1 MNTGK
6 MIFSQLMDFMPWYE
20 FQKCVERYSG
30 NYKSRTFSCQDQ
42 FRCMAFAQLTYRES
56 LRDIEACLRSMNSK
70 LYHMG
75 IRGNISRTTLAR
87 ANENRDW
94 RIYADF
100 TQVLI
105 HSAKDLYSTADFGL
119 ALKETV
125 YALDATTI
133 DLCLSLF
140 PWAKFRTTKGGIKIH
155 TLLDL
160 RGPIPSFVEIT
171 PANIHDVN
179 ILDILIPEPGSFYI
193 MDRGYIDYAKLYR
206 LHQCCAFFI
215 IRAKD
220 NLRGIRIY
228 THTIDK
234 STGLRSDQT
243 IRLKNY
249 YSAKDYPEH
258 LRRVH
263 FFDSEHSQHYVFL
276 TNNFSLPAL
285 TIAQAYKQRWKIEL
299 FFKWIKQHL
308 RIKSFFGTSENAVKT
323 QIWIAISVYVLIA
336 IVKKR
341 LKLECNLYTF
351 LQVLSV
357 TIFEKIDISRLE
369 TMNDNI
375 NTLNDSCNQLE
386 LFN

>member
-6 MIFSQLMDFMPWYE
+6 MIFSQLMDFNPWYE

-42 FRCMAFAQLTYRES
+42 FRCMAFAQLTFRES
-56 LRDIEACLRSMNSK
+56 LRDIEACLRSMQSK

-75 IRGNISRTTLAR
+75 IRGKVSRTTLAR

-100 TQVLI
+100 AQILI
-105 HSAKDLYSTADFGL
+105 HSARDLYSNDDFGL
-119 ALKETV
+119 DLKETV

-133 DLCLSLF
+133 DLSLSLF
-140 PWAKFRTTKGGIKIH
+140 PWAKFRTTKGGIKMH

-171 PANIHDVN
+171 PAKVHEVN
-179 ILDILIPEPGSFYI
+179 ILNILIPEPGSFYI
-193 MDRGYIDYAKLYR
+193 MDRGYTDFEKLYR
-206 LHQCCAFFI
+206 FTQSYAFFI
-215 IRAKD
+215 IRAKS
-220 NLRGIRIY
+220 NFQGTRIY
-228 THTIDK
+228 SHPIDK

-243 IRLKNY
+243 IRLTGFY
-249 YSAKDYPEH
+249 TSQGYSEY
-258 LRRVH
+258 LRRVR
-263 FFDSEHSQHYVFL
+263 FFDSEQNRYYVFL

-285 TIAQAYKQRWKIEL
+285 TVAQAYKQRWKVEL

-308 RIKSFFGTSENAVKT
+308 RIKSFFGTSQNAVKT
-323 QIWIAISVYVLIA
+323 QIWTAICVYVLIA

-341 LKLECNLYTF
+341 LKLEYNLYTF
-351 LQVLSV
+351 LQILSV
-357 TIFEKIDISRLE
+357 TIFEKIDISRLDKD
-369 TMNDNI
+369 NDNI
-375 NTLNDSCNQLE
+375 NDFIDSRNQLE
-386 LFN
+386 LFD

>member
-6 MIFSQLMDFMPWYE
+6 TVFSQLME
-20 FQKCVERYSG
+20 FLPLHQFRKCVKRYNG
-30 NYKSRTFSCQDQ
+30 DYKVQKFSCMDQ
-42 FRCMAFAQLTYRES
+42 FLCMAFAQLTFRES
-56 LRDIEACLRSMNSK
+56 LRDIEACLRSMQGK

-75 IRGNISRTTLAR
+75 IRGKISRTTLAR

-100 TQVLI
+100 AQILI
-105 HSAKDLYSTADFGL
+105 HSARELYSNDPFGL
-119 ALKETV
+119 DLTETV
-125 YALDATTI
+125 YALDATII
-133 DLCLSLF
+133 DLSLSLF
-140 PWAKFRTTKGGIKIH
+140 PWAKFRTTKSGIKLH

-160 RGPIPSFVEIT
+160 RGPIPTFVEIT
-171 PANIHDVN
+171 PANVHEVN

-193 MDRGYIDYAKLYR
+193 VDRGYTDFAKLYR
-206 LHQCCAFFI
+206 FNQSGAFFV

-220 NLRGIRIY
+220 NLKAARVY
-228 THTIDK
+228 SHAIDK

-243 IRLKNY
+243 VRLTNY
-249 YSAKDYPEH
+249 YVSKDYPEY
-258 LRRVH
+258 LRRVR
-263 FFDSEHSQHYVFL
+263 FFDSEHNKYYVFL

-285 TIAQAYKQRWKIEL
+285 TVAEAYKQRWQIEL

-308 RIKSFFGTSENAVKT
+308 RIKAFYGTSQNAVKS

-341 LKLECNLYTF
+341 LNVEHTLYTF
-351 LQVLSV
+351 LQILSV
-357 TIFEKIDISRLE
+357 TIFEKIDISRLSLE
-369 TMNDNI
+369 TGDTKNL
-375 NTLNDSCNQLE
+375 TDSGNQLE